1 MQVTANTV
9 TTTVVKDVT
18 VTLTPSEARSLQDFL
33 FANDGT
39 DQWYA
44 LRIALVDAM
53 DEPIREQLREA
64 LNNDPVARA
73 DAVNG
78 RKVHAIKAIRAAVPG
93 SGLKQAKDVVDDYYV
108 TAKQND
114 DALAAL
120 REKLTS
126 D

>member
-9 TTTVVKDVT
+9 VTTVVKDVT
-18 VTLTPSEARSLQDFL
+18 ITLSPGEARTLINFL
-33 FANDGT
+33 IAKDDG
-39 DQWYA
+39 DAQYA
-44 LRIALVDAM
+44 LRVALLDALDAPM
-53 DEPIREQLREA
+53 REQLREA
-64 LNNDPVARA
+64 LNNDPVARE

-78 RKVHAIKAIRAAVPG
+78 RKVHAIKAIRSVVP
-93 SGLKQAKDVVDDYYV
+93 SAGLKQAKDVVDEY
-108 TAKQND
+108 AIRKQND